1 MVISK
6 IIVSLYSYLITV
18 SETKATL
25 ILADNQPITRLG
37 IINLWRRFIPEGQI
51 IFVKDRAELLHTLA
65 KHQEVIIFLDYTLFD
80 FASFEAMLITSM
92 RYSRSRWILF
102 SDDLNESFVR
112 RIVSERHFSVLF
124 KDDTIEDISLALQ
137 SGIAKKQFLSER
149 VKIMLK
155 NKKEKND
162 MIPLTSTEIEVLRSI
177 VQGKTSQAVAE
188 ERNLSV
194 HTIATHRKN
203 IFRKIGVN
211 NVLEATKYAIK
222 IGIIDMT
229 EYYI

>member
-65 KHQEVIIFLDYTLFD
+65 KYQEVIIFLDYTLFD
-80 FASFEAMLITSM
+80 FTSFEAMLITSM